1 AKAIYELKDLAIEKL
16 KQEDQYDLYQNLEL
30 PVTYILADME
40 YVGAKVD
47 VNVLKKLEQTFDAQI
62 KEIEEDIYTLADE
75 KFNIASPK
83 QLGDILFG
91 KLGLP
96 NGKKT
101 KSGYSTSQDILEKIE
116 DLHPIV
122 PLIQQYR
129 MLTKLSSTYVKGL
142 QEQVF
147 ADGKIHTIFNQ
158 ALTQTG

>member
-1 AKAIYELKDLAIEKL
+1 M
-16 KQEDQYDLYQNLEL
+16 YQNLEL

-96 NGKKT
+96 NGKKLRVV
-101 KSGYSTSQDILEKIE
+101 IPHHKI
-116 DLHPIV
+116 
-122 PLIQQYR
+122 
-129 MLTKLSSTYVKGL
+129 
-142 QEQVF
+142 F
-147 ADGKIHTIFNQ
+147 
-158 ALTQTG
+158 

>member
-1 AKAIYELKDLAIEKL
+1 
-16 KQEDQYDLYQNLEL
+16 
-30 PVTYILADME
+30 ME

-129 MLTKLSSTYVKGL
+129 MLTKLS
-142 QEQVF
+142 
-147 ADGKIHTIFNQ
+147 
-158 ALTQTG
+158 